1 MVQFC
6 CLLYFKLM
14 IYFPA
19 LRISVI
25 FLTCTST
32 FSEVIPEL
40 TIRNISGSEEELKD
54 EIVMMDREEGS
65 YFGMK

>member
-1 MVQFC
+1 
-6 CLLYFKLM
+6 M
-14 IYFPA
+14 IYFPT

-32 FSEVIPEL
+32 FSEVTPEL
-40 TIRNISGSEEELKD
+40 TVRNISGSEEELKD